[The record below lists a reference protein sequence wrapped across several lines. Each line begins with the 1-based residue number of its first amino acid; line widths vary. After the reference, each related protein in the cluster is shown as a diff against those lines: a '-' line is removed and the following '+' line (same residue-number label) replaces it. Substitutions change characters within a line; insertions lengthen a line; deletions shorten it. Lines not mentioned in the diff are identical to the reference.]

1 VALWFQV
8 LQVVGLILL
17 SFWMVSGTTSSPCS
31 GSFFFGEGGERV
43 DFEADL
49 EEVFG

>member
-1 VALWFQV
+1 MALWFQV

-17 SFWMVSGTTSSPCS
+17 SFWMVSGTTSSLCS
-31 GSFFFGEGGERV
+31 GSLFLGGERERV
-43 DFEADL
+43 EFGADL